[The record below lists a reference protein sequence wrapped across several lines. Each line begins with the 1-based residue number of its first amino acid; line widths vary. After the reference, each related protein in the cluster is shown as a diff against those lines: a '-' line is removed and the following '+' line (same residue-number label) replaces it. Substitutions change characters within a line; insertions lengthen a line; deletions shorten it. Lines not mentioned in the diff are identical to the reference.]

1 MRPNADGCSFPGV
14 LERAVYKLNAAT
26 IIKYKRRMLECNP
39 RQGNFHSYFT
49 FMKAKSFFT
58 LNMRG
63 RIEAFY
69 GHAFINR
76 NSPILIFRQST
87 LAVKGLVL
95 RSRTIKM
102 NASVFSNLLNSFCYR
117 PAWFTLSSTVV
128 DILTMNGNID
138 VCTAAVLY
146 TLVS

>member
-1 MRPNADGCSFPGV
+1 
-14 LERAVYKLNAAT
+14 
-26 IIKYKRRMLECNP
+26 
-39 RQGNFHSYFT
+39 
-49 FMKAKSFFT
+49 
-58 LNMRG
+58 MRG

-76 NSPILIFRQST
+76 NSPILIIHQST

-117 PAWFTLSSTVV
+117 LAWFTLRATVV

-146 TLVS
+146 TFVS